1 MSLQG
6 KIISISEDKKYA
18 KVLVKPRVNCN
29 GCKACA
35 GLIKSSKAFNSECEV
50 DAVIN
55 ELNVKQGDN
64 VVLEMT
70 EFQGSKVAFVLYG
83 IPIICF
89 MIGLLIAP
97 YFCSPFNI
105 EVTDLCRI
113 IGAFI
118 GLFFSFLIILAIRK
132 FTQKESFMM
141 SIVEIC

>member
-35 GLIKSSKAFNSECEV
+35 GIIKSSKAFNSECEV
-50 DAVIN
+50 DAYTNDFNI
-55 ELNVKQGDN
+55 KQGDN
-64 VVLEMT
+64 VILEMT
-70 EFQGSKVAFVLYG
+70 EYQGSKLAFVLYG

-89 MIGLLIAP
+89 MLGLLIAP
-97 YFCSPFNI
+97 YFCIPFNI

-113 IGAFI
+113 IGSFI
-118 GLFFSFLIILAIRK
+118 GLLLSFLIILMVRK
-132 FTQKESFMM
+132 FSQRNTFIM
-141 SIVEIC
+141 SITEIC